1 MNVHEEIRR
10 LENLADLL
18 DARFGIPGTRLR
30 FGFDSLLGLVPGLGD
45 GISAVPAIYI
55 IHRAEQLGVPRHI
68 LSRMVAN
75 LVVDTAVGFVPV
87 VGDLFD
93 VGFKANR
100 RNVALL
106 KQHFETQL
114 G

>member
-1 MNVHEEIRR
+1 LNVREEIRR
-10 LENLADLL
+10 LEKLADLL
-18 DARFGIPGTRLR
+18 DARFGMPGTRLR
-30 FGFDSLLGLVPGLGD
+30 FGFDSLLGLVPGVGD

-68 LSRMVAN
+68 LTRMAIN
-75 LVVDTAVGFVPV
+75 LAVDTAVGFVPL

-93 VGFKANR
+93 FGFKANR

-106 KQHFETQL
+106 KQHFETLL